1 MGKLWIIGD
10 SFFTRCVDTGEHGGE
25 ELRLGNASW
34 TEQVAKHL
42 GLDTEYYH
50 VFGGASNYSIL
61 LGLDN
66 VVDQPRFNIETDQ
79 VLCGFTTTVRHLY
92 CGTNPMPFDRKAGLL
107 NEKEFR
113 LVGSQ
118 SIHQHVSPEFSKSVA
133 GLTSEMINAHEQYQ
147 TYLYPVE
154 FYEYI
159 QCMLIDG
166 AITRAK
172 QRGIN
177 IIPHVGF
184 MDFPYWYETESIE
197 QAFDWHNKEMFSVP
211 SFKSV
216 YKHII
221 HSDPH
226 DVTHE
231 TQFARYSNHMSPQT
245 AQQYAQLYIEY
256 HNDR

>member
-10 SFFTRCVDTGEHGGE
+10 SFFTQCVDTGERGAEH
-25 ELRLGNASW
+25 LPLGNASW

-50 VFGGASNYSIL
+50 AFGGASNYSIL

-107 NEKEFR
+107 NEKDFR

-118 SIHQHVSPEFSKSVA
+118 SIHQHDSK
-133 GLTSEMINAHEQYQ
+133 MINAHEQYQ
-147 TYLYPVE
+147 SYLYPVE

-184 MDFPYWYETESIE
+184 MNFPYWYEPGSIE

-211 SFKSV
+211 SFQSV

-221 HSDPH
+221 YSDPY
-226 DVTHE
+226 DKTNE
-231 TQFARYSNHMSPQT
+231 TQFDRYSNHMSPQT
-245 AQQYAQLYIEY
+245 AQQYAQLYIEN